1 MYVGWN
7 IYKIE
12 HYLNNNFRGLR
23 LNKKRLTIIAGGLWC
38 IIGLV
43 LVVRGLSLY
52 QLAEMEQHA
61 TKIAITISGIAAG
74 LIGLI
79 KGKFVLS
86 KTAQRNKNRIYNL
99 DDPVGLQDIFSKPF
113 YFLIPMMMGLGILL
127 RSYNEYLGGY
137 IVVAAIYCG
146 IGMALIV
153 SSRVYWFTEP
163 QIRKSENP

>member
-1 MYVGWN
+1 
-7 IYKIE
+7 
-12 HYLNNNFRGLR
+12 

-127 RSYNEYLGGY
+127 RSYNQYLGGY

-146 IGMALIV
+146 IGMALIF

>member
-1 MYVGWN
+1 M
-7 IYKIE
+7 
-12 HYLNNNFRGLR
+12 
-23 LNKKRLTIIAGGLWC
+23 NKKRLTIIAGGLWC

-127 RSYNEYLGGY
+127 RSYKQYLGGY

-146 IGMALIV
+146 IGMALIF

>member
-1 MYVGWN
+1 MFHTKN
-7 IYKIE
+7 TFNPA
-12 HYLNNNFRGLR
+12 HYLNNNFQGLK

-43 LVVRGLSLY
+43 LIVRGLSLY

-61 TKIAITISGIAAG
+61 TEIAITISGIVAG

-86 KTAQRNKNRIYNL
+86 KTAHRNKNRIYNL

-113 YFLIPMMMGLGILL
+113 YFLIPMMMGLGVLL

-163 QIRKSENP
+163 KIRKSENP

>member
-1 MYVGWN
+1 M
-7 IYKIE
+7 
-12 HYLNNNFRGLR
+12 
-23 LNKKRLTIIAGGLWC
+23 NKKRLTIIAGGLWC

-43 LVVRGLSLY
+43 LIVRGLSLY

-61 TKIAITISGIAAG
+61 TEIAIAISGVISC

-86 KTAQRNKNRIYNL
+86 KTAHRNKNRIYNL
-99 DDPVGLQDIFSKPF
+99 DNPVGLQDIFSKSF
-113 YFLIPMMMGLGILL
+113 YFLIPMMIGLGVLL

>member
-1 MYVGWN
+1 M
-7 IYKIE
+7 
-12 HYLNNNFRGLR
+12 
-23 LNKKRLTIIAGGLWC
+23 NKKRLTIIAGGLWC

-86 KTAQRNKNRIYNL
+86 KTAHRNKNRIYKL

-127 RSYNEYLGGY
+127 RSYNQYLGGY

-153 SSRVYWFTEP
+153 SSRVYWFVE
-163 QIRKSENP
+163 SEVQKPEQP

>member
-1 MYVGWN
+1 M
-7 IYKIE
+7 
-12 HYLNNNFRGLR
+12 R

-74 LIGLI
+74 FIGLI

-86 KTAQRNKNRIYNL
+86 KTAHRNKNRIYNL

-113 YFLIPMMMGLGILL
+113 YFLIPLMMGLGVLL
-127 RSYNEYLGGY
+127 RAYNEYLGGY

-146 IGMALIV
+146 IGMALIF
-153 SSRVYWFTEP
+153 SSRVYWFAE
-163 QIRKSENP
+163 SEVQKPEQP

>member
-1 MYVGWN
+1 M
-7 IYKIE
+7 
-12 HYLNNNFRGLR
+12 
-23 LNKKRLTIIAGGLWC
+23 NKKRLTIIAGGLWC
-38 IIGLV
+38 IIGFILI
-43 LVVRGLSLY
+43 VRGLSLY

-86 KTAQRNKNRIYNL
+86 KTAQRNKNCIYNL

-127 RSYNEYLGGY
+127 S
-137 IVVAAIYCG
+137 
-146 IGMALIV
+146 LIH
-153 SSRVYWFTEP
+153 
-163 QIRKSENP
+163 I

>member
-1 MYVGWN
+1 M
-7 IYKIE
+7 
-12 HYLNNNFRGLR
+12 
-23 LNKKRLTIIAGGLWC
+23 NKKRLTIIAGGLWC
-38 IIGLV
+38 IIGLI
-43 LVVRGLSLY
+43 LIVRGLSLY

-61 TKIAITISGIAAG
+61 TEIAIAISGVISC

-86 KTAQRNKNRIYNL
+86 KTAHRNKNRIYNL

>member
-1 MYVGWN
+1 M
-7 IYKIE
+7 
-12 HYLNNNFRGLR
+12 
-23 LNKKRLTIIAGGLWC
+23 NKKRLTIIAGGLWC

-61 TKIAITISGIAAG
+61 TEIAITISGVVAG

-113 YFLIPMMMGLGILL
+113 YFLIPMMMGLGVLL

-146 IGMALIV
+146 IGMALIF

>member
-1 MYVGWN
+1 
-7 IYKIE
+7 
-12 HYLNNNFRGLR
+12 
-23 LNKKRLTIIAGGLWC
+23 
-38 IIGLV
+38 
-43 LVVRGLSLY
+43 
-52 QLAEMEQHA
+52 MEQHA
-61 TKIAITISGIAAG
+61 TEIAITISGIAAG

-113 YFLIPMMMGLGILL
+113 YFLIPMMIGLGILL

-163 QIRKSENP
+163 KIRKSENP